1 MNLESMHDR
10 HRALTE
16 AIAATYR
23 EAASVCLSRHHV
35 SPVLIT
41 LSDNGTNCEAQLN
54 WNVPDSRTLG
64 AWANAVDATE
74 AGAYGC
80 VIAGVE
86 HIRNLFAVR
95 RAETGTG
102 ADYYIGPTGSGE
114 DDLEDCLRLEVS
126 GVDAGTYDD
135 VAKRLRVKIRQA
147 QLGNSNLPALVG
159 VIGFSAKLLMLG
171 DVPEE
176 M

>member
-1 MNLESMHDR
+1 M
-10 HRALTE
+10 
-16 AIAATYR
+16 
-23 EAASVCLSRHHV
+23 
-35 SPVLIT
+35 
-41 LSDNGTNCEAQLN
+41 
-54 WNVPDSRTLG
+54 
-64 AWANAVDATE
+64 
-74 AGAYGC
+74 
-80 VIAGVE
+80 
-86 HIRNLFAVR
+86 
-95 RAETGTG
+95 
-102 ADYYIGPTGSGE
+102 
-114 DDLEDCLRLEVS
+114 RLEVS